1 MDLMKRYYVYAAL
14 FAFALTSC
22 VKEDLE
28 QGTPAPTPGTEV
40 KLPADAEAGELLIKF
55 NPEMSDILDRTFTRA
70 TRDGGSGVMTRSG
83 IPSTDEILD
92 ILGGYHF
99 ERIFPRDERN
109 EARTREAG
117 LHLWY
122 KVKFDEN
129 ADLHEAARKLS
140 LLGEISAVQGN
151 HRIKRAYDAKRLKTY
166 MSNAAAQCLSAT
178 RAAEE
183 DIDFSGLGLPFE
195 ADPALKYQWHY
206 NNTGDYSFK
215 ENNPDAKVVAGCD
228 VNCVEAWKMCT
239 GDPSIVVAVLDEGVM
254 YTHPDLEA
262 NMWKNDGEV
271 LNAGKDADGNG
282 YEDDVYGYNFV
293 EDTGLISWTGEG
305 NTGHGTHV
313 AGTIAAVNG
322 NGQGVCGIAGGH
334 DGSGSGVK
342 IMSCQVFAGD
352 MSSTLD
358 QEAKAIKYAAD
369 NGAVILQCSW
379 GYISAD
385 ANQTIFGTVLG
396 PATEEEWEAT
406 YPLEKEALDY
416 FIQNAGSP
424 NGVIEGGI
432 AVFAAG
438 NEYAAIPS
446 FPGAYSK
453 CVTVGALD
461 AAFTPSSFT
470 NYGAG
475 VDVSAPGGDMEYYG
489 KVGEEDPEG
498 WLDEG
503 GTPVM
508 GYGSILS
515 TWFIDGQP
523 AYGYMDGTSMA
534 CPHVSGVAALGLSY
548 AVQKRRHFK
557 ADEFVSLL
565 KQSVKEID
573 DTYLKGNK
581 LYYYTHNYASAPAT
595 KMALADY
602 RGKMGTGMVDAGKL
616 LKAVEGAGLEMKL
629 PNMYVSTDGSATL
642 DLAFYFENGRNLTYT
657 VSVADAQIAEASV
670 SGTMLTVGGVAAGST
685 IITVKPSSGQE
696 QTMIVTVRKNAGDSG
711 WM

>member
-28 QGTPAPTPGTEV
+28 QGTPAPAPGTEV

-55 NPEMSDILDRTFTRA
+55 KPEMSDILDRTFTRA
-70 TRDGGSGVMTRSG
+70 TRNGGSGVMTRSG

-129 ADLHEAARKLS
+129 ADLHEAARRLS

-166 MSNAAAQCLSAT
+166 MSNAAAQRLSAT
-178 RAAEE
+178 RAAED

-215 ENNPDAKVVAGCD
+215 ENNPNAKVVAGCD

-322 NGQGVCGIAGGH
+322 NGRGVCGIAGGH

-379 GYISAD
+379 GYISPMPTRRSSAPCWVPPPRRSGKRPIRWRKRRWTTSSKMPD
-385 ANQTIFGTVLG
+385 RPTVLSRVALRSS
-396 PATEEEWEAT
+396 PQATSTPPPPPSRE
-406 YPLEKEALDY
+406 P
-416 FIQNAGSP
+416 
-424 NGVIEGGI
+424 
-432 AVFAAG
+432 
-438 NEYAAIPS
+438 IPS
-446 FPGAYSK
+446 A
-453 CVTVGALD
+453 
-461 AAFTPSSFT
+461 
-470 NYGAG
+470 
-475 VDVSAPGGDMEYYG
+475 
-489 KVGEEDPEG
+489 
-498 WLDEG
+498 
-503 GTPVM
+503 
-508 GYGSILS
+508 
-515 TWFIDGQP
+515 
-523 AYGYMDGTSMA
+523 
-534 CPHVSGVAALGLSY
+534 
-548 AVQKRRHFK
+548 
-557 ADEFVSLL
+557 
-565 KQSVKEID
+565 
-573 DTYLKGNK
+573 
-581 LYYYTHNYASAPAT
+581 
-595 KMALADY
+595 
-602 RGKMGTGMVDAGKL
+602 
-616 LKAVEGAGLEMKL
+616 
-629 PNMYVSTDGSATL
+629 
-642 DLAFYFENGRNLTYT
+642 
-657 VSVADAQIAEASV
+657 
-670 SGTMLTVGGVAAGST
+670 
-685 IITVKPSSGQE
+685 
-696 QTMIVTVRKNAGDSG
+696 
-711 WM
+711 